1 MAAVISVVDDDKA
14 VRDALR
20 RMLNAHGFTVNAF
33 ASAEQF
39 LSWSER
45 QEPACLILDVRMPGM
60 SGLSLHRRLLSKGCR
75 IPTILVTACP
85 TDGERQRAIAAG
97 AVSYLAKPFSEEV
110 LLDTLRDALSAKHRL
125 PEQG

>member
-1 MAAVISVVDDDKA
+1 MAAVISIVDDDKA

-20 RMLNAHGFTVNAF
+20 RMLSAHGLIVNTF

-45 QEPACLILDVRMPGM
+45 HEPACLILDVRMPGV
-60 SGLSLHRRLLSKGCR
+60 SGLNLHRRLISKGCR
-75 IPTILVTACP
+75 IPTILITACP

-97 AVSYLAKPFSEEV
+97 AMSYLPKPFSEEV
-110 LLDTLRDALSAKHRL
+110 LLDILRDALAAKPCL
-125 PEQG
+125 PKQR